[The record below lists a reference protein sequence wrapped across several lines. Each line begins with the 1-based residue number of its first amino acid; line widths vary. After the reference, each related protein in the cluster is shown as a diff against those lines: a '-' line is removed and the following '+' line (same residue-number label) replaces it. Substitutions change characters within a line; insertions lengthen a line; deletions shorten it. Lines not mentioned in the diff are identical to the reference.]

1 LTLISTPLAKTVI
14 GHAITVHRTL
24 GPGLLESVY
33 SRCFAHELQAH
44 GVQVRRQVPLPLTYR
59 DLRIERA
66 YRADLIVADELLIE
80 LKTVERLLPLHHT
93 QVLTYL
99 RLSGMKQA
107 LLINFNVSRLVD
119 GLRSFLA

>member
-1 LTLISTPLAKTVI
+1 LPLISTPLATAVI

-33 SRCFAHELQAH
+33 ARCFAHELKSH
-44 GVQVRRQVPLPLTYR
+44 GLGVQRQVPLPLTYQ
-59 DLRIERA
+59 DLRIECA
-66 YRADLIVADELLIE
+66 YRADLIVAEELLIE

-107 LLINFNVSRLVD
+107 LLINFNVPRLVD

>member
-1 LTLISTPLAKTVI
+1 MI

-33 SRCFAHELQAH
+33 ARCFAH
-44 GVQVRRQVPLPLTYR
+44 
-59 DLRIERA
+59 
-66 YRADLIVADELLIE
+66 E
-80 LKTVERLLPLHHT
+80 LKTVERLLPLHQT

-107 LLINFNVSRLVD
+107 LLINFNVPRLVD
-119 GLRSFLA
+119 GLRSFLAWFAWLVAGIWSIFDPSGPSRS